1 MIAGLE
7 WDQRR
12 ERGTFRAYGDTARRL
27 LRAPVETLQVVIE
40 QPPASAL
47 LFAAISYGCV
57 LLPSMVFL
65 YFASMARTFPTTLVA
80 VIATVAYGAG
90 GFGLLML
97 QLVLSS
103 AAESLAL
110 RLMGQRQAT
119 FRRGLQAHAL
129 SEAAMML
136 GLFPLVGPP
145 IATIWA
151 IGLRLLAIR
160 QLQRVTMGQ
169 AVVAVLAP
177 LLCLCGLS
185 AFALAVLLA

>member
-1 MIAGLE
+1 MVA
-7 WDQRR
+7 
-12 ERGTFRAYGDTARRL
+12 
-27 LRAPVETLQVVIE
+27 E
-40 QPPASAL
+40 QPPSSAL

-80 VIATVAYGAG
+80 VIATVAYGLG

-177 LLCLCGLS
+177 LLCLCVLI
-185 AFALAVLLA
+185 AFALAALLA